1 MSIVS
6 SFTRDQWYANG
17 EWAGV
22 ELYVDGVV
30 LLFREEEDQD
40 QAILPVVVRID
51 SDTGKPWPEDDKEL
65 PDVPFR
71 YYSRDD
77 ENPKRWFLEDEGV
90 DKKANHRL
98 IVRREKAVT
107 NEKQKA

>member
-40 QAILPVVVRID
+40 QDILPVVVRID

-65 PDVPFR
+65 PDVP
-71 YYSRDD
+71 
-77 ENPKRWFLEDEGV
+77 EDEPEEENQNDDV
-90 DKKANHRL
+90 QIHEPE
-98 IVRREKAVT
+98 EKDRVH
-107 NEKQKA
+107 EG